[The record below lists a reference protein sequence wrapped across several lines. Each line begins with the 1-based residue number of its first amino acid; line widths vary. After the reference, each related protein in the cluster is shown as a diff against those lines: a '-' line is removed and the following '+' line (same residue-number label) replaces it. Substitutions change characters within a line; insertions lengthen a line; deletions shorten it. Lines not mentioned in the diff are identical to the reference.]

1 MLLCALLVWAI
12 FPNEYI
18 KKNDMLFRKTY
29 LTEAGCHK
37 DLIQINLKNK
47 KYCLL
52 IDKRID
58 FSFEEWR
65 NDNCFRSENKWIG
78 K

>member
-18 KKNDMLFRKTY
+18 EKNDMLVRKTY
-29 LTEAGCHK
+29 LTEAGCQK
-37 DLIQINLKNK
+37 DLIQKNLKNE